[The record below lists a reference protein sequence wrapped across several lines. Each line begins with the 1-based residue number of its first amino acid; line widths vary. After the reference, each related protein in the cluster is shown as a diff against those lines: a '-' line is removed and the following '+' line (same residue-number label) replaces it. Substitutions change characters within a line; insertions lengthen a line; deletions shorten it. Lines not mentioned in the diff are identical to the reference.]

1 MNTITEPK
9 ELTLRISG
17 MDCANCARTVEQG
30 VANLDGVN
38 MSKVIFTS
46 EKLHVS
52 GDIQRDTVVSRI
64 RELGYDVIETHE
76 GGDGATGPKQS
87 ERNILAY
94 MWGRRDTRLALLAG
108 ILIIPGIIVTE
119 FGGMDLW
126 WANLAA
132 VAAMMLAGFPVARS
146 GWNNLRIN
154 HNLNIN
160 ALMTIAAT
168 GGLII
173 GTYTESAMIMVLFVL
188 GEALEGYT
196 AGNARQAI
204 TSLMDVAP
212 NTATRRVFTG
222 NRDGSNGDQSRHE
235 GVYGEETVDVD
246 DLAIGDVVIVKPG
259 ERVPMDGRV
268 IAGVSAV
275 NQAPITGES
284 VPVDKGME
292 DEVFAGSVNG
302 TGALEIEVTHL
313 AKDNTIS
320 RIVQLVQEAQDSQ
333 APTQRYVDR
342 FAAYY
347 TPAVVV
353 LAALVAILPPL
364 LFGAPFLNPDDGTF
378 GWLYRGL
385 ALLVVACPCALV
397 ISTPVS
403 IISGISNAAR
413 NGILIKGGIYLEKLN
428 EIKVIAFDKT
438 GTLTQGRPAVVGVR
452 AEGCEM
458 SAAIETDCPVCDDL
472 IALAGAIEQRS
483 EHPFGQAVVA
493 EADRRQVLARYPAGS
508 MVSAMAGNGIVG
520 MVDSKEI
527 MIGSHAYFDGNVPH
541 TPQQCSLANAEA
553 EEGLTPVMVSVEGS
567 YRGTITVADTV
578 RESSRDAIQDL
589 YAAGIVAVAMLT
601 GDSPA
606 TANAIAG
613 QIGVTD
619 VRAGLAPGDKSTA
632 VNELR
637 AAYGPIAMV
646 GDGINDAPALAS
658 ADVGIA
664 IGAAFGGT
672 AQAME
677 TADIALMSDD
687 LSRLPY
693 ALLLSHATM
702 RTIRTNIIFSIGI
715 KIVFMILV
723 VLGMSTMWMAVAADV
738 GVSLLVT
745 FYGLRLLRWNPSAS
759 SGVQSAA

>member
-1 MNTITEPK
+1 MITQPK
-9 ELTLRISG
+9 ELTLQISG
-17 MDCANCARTVEQG
+17 MDCAGCARTVEQG
-30 VANLDGVN
+30 VANLDGVD

-46 EKLHVS
+46 EKLQVS
-52 GDIQRDTVVSRI
+52 GDVQRDTIVKRV
-64 RELGYDVIETHE
+64 RELGYDVVETPE
-76 GGDGATGPKQS
+76 GGESEAGADQR
-87 ERNILAY
+87 ERNILTY

-108 ILIIPGIIVTE
+108 LLIIPGIIVTE
-119 FGGMDLW
+119 FGGMDFW

-132 VAAMMLAGFPVARS
+132 VAAMALAGFPVARS

-173 GTYTESAMIMVLFVL
+173 GTYTEAAMIMVLFVL

-196 AGNARQAI
+196 AGNACQAI

-212 NTATRRVFTG
+212 NTATCRIPAGHRNGAV
-222 NRDGSNGDQSRHE
+222 GDQSRHE
-235 GVYGEETVDVD
+235 SSSEEETVNVD
-246 DLAIGDVVIVKPG
+246 DLAIGDIVIVKPG
-259 ERVPMDGRV
+259 ERAPMDGRV
-268 IAGVSAV
+268 VAGVSAV

-284 VPVDKGME
+284 VPVDKSVE

-302 TGALEIEVTHL
+302 IGVLEIEVTHL

-320 RIVQLVQEAQDSQ
+320 RIVQLVQEAQESQ

-364 LFGAPFLNPDDGTF
+364 IFGAPFLNPEDGTF

-413 NGILIKGGIYLEKLN
+413 NGILIKGGIFLEKLN

-452 AEGCEM
+452 ADGCET
-458 SAAIETDCPVCDDL
+458 SARSDADCPVCDDL

-493 EADRRQVLARYPAGS
+493 EADRRQVLTRYPAGS
-508 MVSAMAGNGIVG
+508 TVSAMIGNGIVG
-520 MVDSKEI
+520 MVDSREI

-553 EEGLTPVMVSVEGS
+553 QEGLTPVMVSVEGS

-578 RESSRDAIQDL
+578 RESSRDAVQDL
-589 YAAGIVAVAMLT
+589 YRAGIVAVAMLT

-637 AAYGPIAMV
+637 ETYGPIAMV

-664 IGAAFGGT
+664 IGAAYGGT

-693 ALLLSHATM
+693 ALLLGNATM
-702 RTIRTNIIFSIGI
+702 RTIRTNIAFSIGI
-715 KIVFMILV
+715 KIIFMILV

-745 FYGLRLLRWNPSAS
+745 FYGLRLLRWNPPAS
-759 SGVQSAA
+759 SGVRSAT